1 MKPGEPERPVL
12 KPGPVAVSTGW
23 PAALGESSHQREIQS
38 SKMGCS
44 GVSPEF
50 ALPKC
55 ASIGYTEIIMKDS
68 GFRIRVQREL
78 REQFLAACKAQD
90 KPAAQVL
97 REFMRDYVEGHPT
110 RPQLDEQ
117 KGKK

>member
-1 MKPGEPERPVL
+1 MKPSEPERPVV
-12 KPGPVAVSTGW
+12 KPSFGAATGS
-23 PAALGESSHQREIQS
+23 PLSFGESSHQREIRS
-38 SKMGCS
+38 SKVGCS
-44 GVSPEF
+44 GSSPEF

-97 REFMRDYVEGHPT
+97 REFMRDFVEAHPT
-110 RPQLDEQ
+110 QSLLDEQ
-117 KGKK
+117 KDRK